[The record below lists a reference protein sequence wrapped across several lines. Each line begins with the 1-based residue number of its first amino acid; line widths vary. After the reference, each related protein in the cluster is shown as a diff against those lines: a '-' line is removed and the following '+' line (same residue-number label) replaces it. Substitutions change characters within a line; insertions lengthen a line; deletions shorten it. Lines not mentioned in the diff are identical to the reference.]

1 MSFVIC
7 IVGIIGLMIC
17 IFYRIK
23 VENTGKMFL
32 KVIDAISDYNC
43 FQIRNN
49 CTPDNNFK
57 CDYIS
62 YDCVANFDRI
72 LLNPF
77 DWSYK
82 NVVPSDVLKKIEP
95 FMNEYEVE
103 GTKNDMCD

>member
-57 CDYIS
+57 CDHIS

-82 NVVPSDVLKKIEP
+82 NIVPSDVLKKIEP
-95 FMNEYEVE
+95 FMNEYEGDYYDV
-103 GTKNDMCD
+103 

>member
-1 MSFVIC
+1 MSFVIYIVC
-7 IVGIIGLMIC
+7 IIVLMIT

-23 VENTGKMFL
+23 AENTCKMFF
-32 KVIDAISDYNC
+32 KVLDAISDYNR

-57 CDYIS
+57 CDHIS

-82 NVVPSDVLKKIEP
+82 NIVPSDVLKKIEP
-95 FMNEYEVE
+95 FMNDYEGDYYDV
-103 GTKNDMCD
+103 

>member
-32 KVIDAISDYNC
+32 KVIDAISDY
-43 FQIRNN
+43 
-49 CTPDNNFK
+49 
-57 CDYIS
+57 IS

-82 NVVPSDVLKKIEP
+82 NIVPSDVLKKIEP
-95 FMNEYEVE
+95 FMNEYESE
-103 GTKNDMCD
+103 ERTEK

>member
-32 KVIDAISDYNC
+32 KVIDAISDY
-43 FQIRNN
+43 
-49 CTPDNNFK
+49 
-57 CDYIS
+57 IS

-82 NVVPSDVLKKIEP
+82 NIVPSDVLKKIEP
-95 FMNEYEVE
+95 FMNEYEGEYYDV
-103 GTKNDMCD
+103 

>member
-1 MSFVIC
+1 MSFVIY
-7 IVGIIGLMIC
+7 IVCIIGLMIS

-23 VENTGKMFL
+23 VGNTGKMFL

-43 FQIRNN
+43 FQNRNN

-82 NVVPSDVLKKIEP
+82 NIVPSDVLKKIEP
-95 FMNEYEVE
+95 FMNEYEGDYYDV
-103 GTKNDMCD
+103 

>member
-1 MSFVIC
+1 MPFVIC
-7 IVGIIGLMIC
+7 IVGIIGLIIC

-23 VENTGKMFL
+23 VEITGKMFF

-62 YDCVANFDRI
+62 YDRVANFERI

-82 NVVPSDVLKKIEP
+82 NIVPPDVLKKIEP
-95 FMNEYEVE
+95 FMNEYEGDYYDV
-103 GTKNDMCD
+103 

>member
-1 MSFVIC
+1 MRFTIPIIC
-7 IVGIIGLMIC
+7 IIGLIIC

-23 VENTGKMFL
+23 IENTGKMFF

-49 CTPDNNFK
+49 CIPDNNFK
-57 CDYIS
+57 CDSIN
-62 YDCVANFDRI
+62 YDCVANFERI

-82 NVVPSDVLKKIEP
+82 NIVPPDILKKIEP
-95 FMNEYEVE
+95 FINGYEGDYYDV
-103 GTKNDMCD
+103 